1 MANFPKET
9 VELSYEEKVKKL
21 GLAAAALLHTHYDSP
36 EPMNPP
42 RLLEMIIEEY
52 EKLNF

>member
-1 MANFPKET
+1 MADFPKENA
-9 VELSYEEKVKKL
+9 EISYEEKVKKL
-21 GLAAAALLHTHYDSP
+21 GLATAALLHAHYDSP